1 MRKTQ
6 VPLFSSKRDSGFKQ
20 LQLFAAPILEL
31 QQEAASGRGAPNVVA
46 RGWGVIEEEGPPP
59 QGLPGKNRRKQDYW
73 VNLKGK
79 EGQPGQI
86 GLN

>member
-20 LQLFAAPILEL
+20 LQLFAAPILQL
-31 QQEAASGRGAPNVVA
+31 QQEAASGRGAPNVVGS
-46 RGWGVIEEEGPPP
+46 GWGVIAEEGPPP
-59 QGLPGKNRRKQDYW
+59 QGLPGKKGRKLDYW

-79 EGQPGQI
+79 EGPPGLI
-86 GLN
+86 GLS